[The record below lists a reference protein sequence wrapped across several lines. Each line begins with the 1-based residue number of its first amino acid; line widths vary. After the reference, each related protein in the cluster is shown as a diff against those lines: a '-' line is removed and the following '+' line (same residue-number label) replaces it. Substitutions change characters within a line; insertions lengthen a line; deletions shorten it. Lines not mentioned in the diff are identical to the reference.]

1 MKCNQLRISVK
12 NKKNK
17 RFAIIENSKEEE
29 EQEQLIR
36 FINLEVFA
44 HNLYGVTFDE
54 RGKTKK
60 KNQRNHEIHHIYD
73 LLNGEVDLLHS
84 SSVFV

>member
-1 MKCNQLRISVK
+1 MESIQCKQPHTNQMKCNQLRISVK

-60 KNQRNHEIHHIYD
+60 KPTE
-73 LLNGEVDLLHS
+73 S
-84 SSVFV
+84 